1 MKTARRRIPVAWIL
15 AATVMLAGCDL
26 FDRYFGAPP
35 KPPLPGER
43 QAILGADSK
52 LEPDPRVAD
61 DVVELPQPVSN
72 ANWPQPGGTPSH
84 AMPPLSVS
92 GIGVAWRA
100 SIGSGASR
108 DGRVTGSPVVA
119 DGRVYTLDAG
129 AQLTAVDAASGSRIW
144 SVNIEAQ
151 NSRSSGGGG
160 GVAIVGGTLFV
171 ATGQAQVIAIDAA
184 TGKEQWRTTLT
195 APFRA
200 GPAVANNRVLAISAD
215 NQVHALEVTTGRKLW
230 STAGITESAGLYG
243 TSSPAIEGTIA
254 VATFSSGE
262 IFAMRADNGR
272 TVWNDSLSGVLRTDA
287 ISALADV
294 RGLPVIERGVVYA
307 ISHGGRMAAI
317 DLRTGARIWEAAIGS
332 LYSPWVAGDF
342 LFVTTVEGEVVA
354 LRKRDGRIRWVSVL
368 DRFTDPQ
375 RKRGRIVWT
384 GPTLVG
390 NRLVVFGSHGQAA
403 AIAPATGEVLDRL
416 RLPGGVTLPPAVA
429 NQAMYVVTDEGD
441 LVALR

>member
-1 MKTARRRIPVAWIL
+1 MSPRARAALAILWASGL
-15 AATVMLAGCDL
+15 AACGLV
-26 FDRYFGAPP
+26 DRYIGAPP

-43 QAILGADSK
+43 RAILASESK

-61 DVVELPQPVSN
+61 AVIEIPPAVIN
-72 ANWPQPGGTPSH
+72 AAWPQPGGTPSH
-84 AMPPLSVS
+84 AMPPLAVA
-92 GIGVAWRA
+92 GIGVAWRV
-100 SIGSGASR
+100 SIGEGASR
-108 DGRVTGSPVVA
+108 DGRVTGAPVIA
-119 DGRVYTLDAG
+119 DGRVYVLDAG
-129 AQLTAVDAASGSRIW
+129 TRLSAIDASTGARFW
-144 SVNIEAQ
+144 SVDIESEG
-151 NSRSSGGGG
+151 SRSSGGGG

-171 ATGQAQVIAIDAA
+171 ATGQAQVLAIDAS

-200 GPAVANNRVLAISAD
+200 GPTVANNRVLAISAD
-215 NQVHALEVTTGRKLW
+215 NQVHALDAQTGRKLW

-243 TSSPAIEGTIA
+243 TSSPAIEGPIA

-272 TVWNDSLSGVLRTDA
+272 TVWNDSLSGLLRTDA

-307 ISHGGRMAAI
+307 VSHGGRMAAI
-317 DLRTGARIWEAAIGS
+317 DLRTGARLWEASVGS

-342 LFVTTVEGEVVA
+342 LFLTTVEGEVLA
-354 LRKRDGRIRWVSVL
+354 MRKRDGRIRWVTVL
-368 DRFTDPQ
+368 DRFSDPQ

-403 AIAPATGEVLDRL
+403 ALSPTTGDVLDRL
-416 RLPGGVTLPPAVA
+416 RLPGSVTLPPAVA
-429 NQAMYVVTDEGD
+429 NQSMYVVTDEGD